1 MRVTPIARLDSLGLI
16 PMAAT
21 DLPISFI
28 GAVKDEYQLFRSLFL
43 PLFSESLSKPN
54 PATAPK
60 IMRSVLP
67 SVSAHPLSST
77 MRVIVQRRPVT
88 HPSHVPSRF
97 STSTDFPRAHCVFSR
112 GKLSSCP
119 FRSTQMS
126 FVYEEAGWTAINCTS
141 LSA

>member
-1 MRVTPIARLDSLGLI
+1 MRATPIARPDSLGLV

-60 IMRSVLP
+60 IIRSVLP
-67 SVSAHPLSST
+67 SDSAHLLSST
-77 MRVIVQRRPVT
+77 TRVIVPRRPVT

-97 STSTDFPRAHCVFSR
+97 STSTDFPRAHCAFSR
-112 GKLSSCP
+112 GKPNSCP
-119 FRSTQMS
+119 FRSTQTF
-126 FVYEEAGWTAINCTS
+126 FVYEEAGWTAINYTS
-141 LSA
+141 HSA